1 MYRQESVTAR
11 TGIAEVE
18 QREMDKVRLGII
30 GIGGMGS
37 AHAKLAQEVEEVQL
51 AAVADVD
58 LSVAKG
64 VGEQYGV
71 PFFTDYRECIDS
83 GLVDAV
89 LIATP
94 HPVHPEVAQYA
105 FSKGLHVL
113 TEKPMAINPVEADQM
128 IEAARRAGKVFAVMF
143 QMRTERHYRIARAA
157 IEQGIVG
164 EIQRTEMV
172 SAWYRNQAYYDSA
185 EWRATW
191 VGEGGGVLVNQAP
204 HALDMFCWLAGLP
217 AKVTATTRTRMHDIE
232 VEDEAF
238 ALLEY
243 ANGAHGYLYTTTNEA
258 PGGTRFEIVGDR
270 GTIRIQDGQVS
281 IRRVEPPLREFTRSA
296 SDMWASP
303 KVEPVDV
310 EVDEM
315 PAGHAQITRNFARAI
330 LHGEPLLAPGEEGIW
345 CVELASA
352 VILSS
357 KRGKTVSLPVDRSE
371 YDSLLKELRAS
382 SKPKRKVIGQR
393 VTDPNIVR

>member
-1 MYRQESVTAR
+1 
-11 TGIAEVE
+11 
-18 QREMDKVRLGII
+18 
-30 GIGGMGS
+30 MGS
-37 AHAKLAQEVEEVQL
+37 AHAKVIREVEEVQL
-51 AAVADVD
+51 TAVADVEPN
-58 LSVAKG
+58 VAKS

-94 HPVHPEVAQYA
+94 HPVHPEVAEYA

-113 TEKPMAINPVEADQM
+113 TEKPMAINPVEADRM

-143 QMRTERHYRIARAA
+143 QMRTERPYRIARKA
-157 IEQGIVG
+157 IQDGVVG

-172 SAWYRNQAYYDSA
+172 SAWYRSQAYYDSA

-204 HALDMFCWLAGLP
+204 HALDMFCWLVGLP
-217 AKVTATTRTRMHDIE
+217 AKVTATTRTRLHDIE

-258 PGGTRFEIVGDR
+258 PGVTRFEIVGDR
-270 GTIRIQDGQVS
+270 GTVRVQDGQVT
-281 IRRVEPPLREFTRSA
+281 IRRVEPPLREFTRTST
-296 SDMWASP
+296 DMWAGP
-303 KVEPVDV
+303 KVEPMEV
-310 EVDEM
+310 EVEEM
-315 PAGHAQITRNFARAI
+315 PAGHAQITRSFARAI
-330 LHGEPLLAPGEEGIW
+330 LYGEPLLAPGEEGIW
-345 CVELASA
+345 CVELASGI
-352 VILSS
+352 ILSS
-357 KRGKTVSLPVDRSE
+357 KRGRTVTLPVDRAE
-371 YDSLLKELRAS
+371 YDALLSELRAS
-382 SKPKRKVIGQR
+382 SQPKQRVLGQR
-393 VTDPNIVR
+393 VSDPNIVR